1 MGYTKSRQD
10 VLKMV
15 HSSVLNKGKQKDKVS
30 HGWWIHFCKRWPQ
43 LRLSKGDSFPIVR
56 DQATNYS
63 VFESY
68 FDLLG
73 KTLTKYEIKDKAAQI
88 YNCDETGMPLEHKMV
103 IAAKGY

>member
-1 MGYTKSRQD
+1 MNYAQNY
-10 VLKMV
+10 
-15 HSSVLNKGKQKDKVS
+15 SSTDHEPSSPLTC
-30 HGWWIHFCKRWPQ
+30 H
-43 LRLSKGDSFPIVR
+43 LRKGDAFPIVR